1 MIVHKDTGTAA
12 GSRRRTPASE
22 RARRSGHPDDD
33 GGVETAVGDVVALG
47 RIEGE
52 QFGARRQGDESSD
65 VARLEPI
72 DERAVELPEVG
83 PRPDAEGEVRHDA
96 VGVDRRFAGVG
107 VDDVEGV
114 LEAGRLAVDARTP
127 TPPRAYLARFDV
139 EGGRL
144 ERSLGRRPVGG
155 WPRARRPRFQRRVRV
170 RFATAAEPVAV
181 VAGERPEVRVEIR
194 PGHRPGRGQRGL
206 GGDGRRSGHR
216 IDQPIRRRPPRD
228 PEHRVRERAPDGRVV
243 FADPVGAFV
252 EGLAGQI
259 DREREAVVVEVR
271 LQSDGRVVEVDRE
284 TRPRRVPIGVD
295 DRLPD
300 PFGDVDARELVIAV
314 AGADDAE
321 VRRREARF
329 DGSPR
334 RQLINVPEVL
344 DGPVGQHRHDPM
356 EGPAPDVEVVDVGLV
371 AVELDDAAVVR
382 GRVAPDEVVDLA
394 GRDRLQPAVG
404 RREEVHVPPVARGGQ
419 KGRVAGWGRSNH
431 RFFVPA
437 RELTVM
443 NAPDD
448 ADGSDGAPPENLGER
463 SGALLAALESVD
475 VAIFILGPEFSVR
488 WINGATERYF
498 GLDRE
503 AVIGAD
509 KRTLIET
516 TIRSIFEDPE
526 AFARTVVDTY
536 EDNTYVEEF
545 ECHVLPGEGRDERWL
560 RHRSRPIR
568 EGDLAGGRVEH
579 YADITD
585 RKRREQELERQN
597 DRLEAFASV
606 VSHDLRNPLSVAEG
620 HLELARQECASEHL
634 ERVQGAHDRMN
645 VLIDDLLALARE
657 GEAATDREA
666 VDLAAVVERCWANV
680 ETAGATLAV
689 DVDRTVYADESR
701 LQQAF
706 ENLVRNAVE
715 HGGESVTVTVSELA
729 DGFYLED
736 DGPGVPAGDRDS
748 VFDVGFSTAGDGTG
762 FGLSI
767 VREIVEAH
775 GWAVGV
781 AEGAAGGARFEI
793 TGVDELDG

>member
-1 MIVHKDTGTAA
+1 
-12 GSRRRTPASE
+12 
-22 RARRSGHPDDD
+22 
-33 GGVETAVGDVVALG
+33 
-47 RIEGE
+47 
-52 QFGARRQGDESSD
+52 
-65 VARLEPI
+65 
-72 DERAVELPEVG
+72 
-83 PRPDAEGEVRHDA
+83 
-96 VGVDRRFAGVG
+96 
-107 VDDVEGV
+107 
-114 LEAGRLAVDARTP
+114 
-127 TPPRAYLARFDV
+127 
-139 EGGRL
+139 
-144 ERSLGRRPVGG
+144 
-155 WPRARRPRFQRRVRV
+155 
-170 RFATAAEPVAV
+170 
-181 VAGERPEVRVEIR
+181 
-194 PGHRPGRGQRGL
+194 
-206 GGDGRRSGHR
+206 
-216 IDQPIRRRPPRD
+216 
-228 PEHRVRERAPDGRVV
+228 
-243 FADPVGAFV
+243 
-252 EGLAGQI
+252 
-259 DREREAVVVEVR
+259 
-271 LQSDGRVVEVDRE
+271 
-284 TRPRRVPIGVD
+284 
-295 DRLPD
+295 
-300 PFGDVDARELVIAV
+300 
-314 AGADDAE
+314 
-321 VRRREARF
+321 
-329 DGSPR
+329 
-334 RQLINVPEVL
+334 
-344 DGPVGQHRHDPM
+344 
-356 EGPAPDVEVVDVGLV
+356 
-371 AVELDDAAVVR
+371 
-382 GRVAPDEVVDLA
+382 
-394 GRDRLQPAVG
+394 
-404 RREEVHVPPVARGGQ
+404 
-419 KGRVAGWGRSNH
+419 
-431 RFFVPA
+431 
-437 RELTVM
+437 M

-475 VAIFILGPEFSVR
+475 AAIFILGPEFSVR

-545 ECHVLPGEGRDERWL
+545 ECHVLPGEGREERWL

-680 ETAGATLAV
+680 ETAGATLTV

-715 HGGESVTVTVSELA
+715 HGGESVTVTVGELA
-729 DGFYLED
+729 DGFYVED
-736 DGPGVPAGDRDS
+736 DGPGIPAGDRDS

-775 GWAVGV
+775 GWGISVT
-781 AEGAAGGARFEI
+781 EGAAGGARFAI
-793 TGVDELDG
+793 TGVEFADG